1 MKWGLLGGTFDPIHL
16 GHLRCAEEIRESFGL
31 EKVLFVPAARPPL
44 KRTNVTPFPDRLK
57 MIELAIRGNPAFE
70 VSAVEGRRKGRS
82 YSIDTVRHF
91 LDLHGKARELFFIL
105 GQDAFQDI
113 RLWKDWEEL
122 LSLCHFVVM
131 TRPGYGKKEVLR
143 GIFSSALAAR
153 YRYVR
158 SRKAFRGPAG
168 TFIFFRSVTFLDISS
183 TEIRK
188 RLARGKSVR
197 YLIPRRVIDYI
208 FKKSLYQAEPMY
220 NIFI

>member
-44 KRTNVTPFPDRLK
+44 KRTDITPFPDRLK
-57 MIELAIRGNPAFE
+57 MIRLAIRGNQALD

-82 YSIDTVRHF
+82 YSIDTVRYF
-91 LDLHGKARELFFIL
+91 LDLHGKGLELFFVL

-131 TRPGYGKKEVLR
+131 TRPGYGKEDLHDILTP
-143 GIFSSALAAR
+143 GLAAR
-153 YRYVR
+153 YRYTR
-158 SRKAFRGPAG
+158 NRKAFRGPAG
-168 TFIFFRSVTFLDISS
+168 TFIFFRSVSFLDISS
-183 TEIRK
+183 TGIRK
-188 RLARGKSVR
+188 RLAEGKSVR
-197 YLIPRRVIDYI
+197 YLLPQRVIDYI
-208 FKKSLYQAEPMY
+208 FKNSLYQTDPMY
-220 NIFI
+220 NLFI

>member
-1 MKWGLLGGTFDPIHL
+1 MKWGLLGGTFDPIHF

-31 EKVLFVPAARPPL
+31 EKILFVPAARPPL
-44 KRTNVTPFPDRLK
+44 KRNEITPFADRLK
-57 MIELAIRGNPAFE
+57 MIRLAIRRNPAFE
-70 VSAVEGRRKGRS
+70 VSAAEGRRKGRS
-82 YSIDTVRHF
+82 YSIDTIRHF
-91 LDLHGKARELFFIL
+91 LDIHGKALELFFIL

-131 TRPGYGKKEVLR
+131 TRPGYEERETLR
-143 GIFSSALAAR
+143 GILTPDLAAR

-158 SRKAFRGPAG
+158 SRNAFRGPSG

-188 RLARGKSVR
+188 RLASGKSVR
-197 YLIPRRVIDYI
+197 YLVPRRVIDYI
-208 FKKSLYQAEPMY
+208 FKKSLYQTESMY
-220 NIFI
+220 NVFI

>member
-1 MKWGLLGGTFDPIHL
+1 MKWGLLGGTFDPIHF

-31 EKVLFVPAARPPL
+31 EKILFVPAARPPL
-44 KRTNVTPFPDRLK
+44 KRNEITPFADRLK
-57 MIELAIRGNPAFE
+57 MIRLAIRRNPAFE
-70 VSAVEGRRKGRS
+70 VSAAEGRRKGRS

-91 LDLHGKARELFFIL
+91 LDIHGKALELFFIL

-131 TRPGYGKKEVLR
+131 TRPGYEERETLR
-143 GIFSSALAAR
+143 GILTPDLAAR

-158 SRKAFRGPAG
+158 SRNAFRGPSG

-188 RLARGKSVR
+188 RLASGKSVR
-197 YLIPRRVIDYI
+197 YLVPRRVIDYI
-208 FKKSLYQAEPMY
+208 FKKSLYQTESMY
-220 NIFI
+220 NVFI